1 MSKKECNGC
10 GGASTELVRLPYD
23 VFMAFYERTIKRMW
37 VLCILLIILLVGT
50 NAAWLIYESQFE
62 TAEETYQE
70 VIRDADGGGDNSF
83 IGGDYYGETNHQD
96 ENN

>member
-62 TAEETYQE
+62 TIETIEE
-70 VIRDADGGGDNSF
+70 VIVDSDGGGNANY
-83 IGGDYYGETNHQD
+83 IG
-96 ENN
+96 

>member
-62 TAEETYQE
+62 TIETIEE
-70 VIRDADGGGDNSF
+70 VIVDSDGGGNANYSGEDGNIYNGEDNGS
-83 IGGDYYGETNHQD
+83 
-96 ENN
+96 

>member
-50 NAAWLIYESQFE
+50 NTAWLIYESQFE
-62 TAEETYQE
+62 TIETIEE
-70 VIRDADGGGDNSF
+70 VIIDSEGGGNANY
-83 IGGDYYGETNHQD
+83 IGEDGNIYNG
-96 ENN
+96 ENNGS

>member
-62 TAEETYQE
+62 TIETIEE
-70 VIRDADGGGDNSF
+70 VIVDSDGGGNANYNGEDGNIYNGEDNGS
-83 IGGDYYGETNHQD
+83 
-96 ENN
+96 